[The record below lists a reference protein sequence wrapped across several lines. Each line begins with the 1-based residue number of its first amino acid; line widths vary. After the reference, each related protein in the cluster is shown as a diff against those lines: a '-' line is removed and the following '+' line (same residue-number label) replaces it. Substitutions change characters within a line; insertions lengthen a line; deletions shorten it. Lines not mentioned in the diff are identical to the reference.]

1 MTFELRVSMISDPEA
16 GVDDGELV
24 ESSDCSSS
32 ITVSPSH
39 PPLPPLPDIKLVFC
53 LIAFSSDSRIEVHAT
68 VKTMFDCNVV
78 LQPRIKATLRRDQPH
93 ILFLP
98 LSCRYNYMY

>member
-39 PPLPPLPDIKLVFC
+39 PPLPSLPDIKLVFC
-53 LIAFSSDSRIEVHAT
+53 LIAFSSDSRIEVQCT
-68 VKTMFDCNVV
+68 YNCKNNV
-78 LQPRIKATLRRDQPH
+78 
-93 ILFLP
+93 
-98 LSCRYNYMY
+98 